1 MEKMLFL
8 IIERLLN
15 LLLTVTRWTHS
26 TGSLLQWTWWNLTLN
41 LSRKSRPG
49 YRDREIIKLLQ
60 VDDSYT
66 IVKDKERVPCRM
78 YI

>member
-8 IIERLLN
+8 INERLLN

-41 LSRKSRPG
+41 
-49 YRDREIIKLLQ
+49 
-60 VDDSYT
+60 
-66 IVKDKERVPCRM
+66 
-78 YI
+78 